1 MCGPFSCKQACQ
13 KVQRHPRDRW
23 QQEPKRRPGT
33 GRHCCFGKA
42 MPTYMHHFQ
51 CVRGEACLQYHTA
64 RRTQQ
69 RLAVSGQ
76 RRGQRLQQKAATK
89 CNRATLACVLAP
101 SSALTSP
108 DTCQLNHLASLE
120 PACARGVGRG
130 GVGGVGEGKG
140 WWVHCVHTLVGSRA
154 YARSA
159 RIVQRS
165 KPAAQS
171 RGRVWMYVSWGVVWM
186 YVSWGVGWRCTG
198 MCVRVRGTR
207 RSCC

>member
-1 MCGPFSCKQACQ
+1 
-13 KVQRHPRDRW
+13 
-23 QQEPKRRPGT
+23 
-33 GRHCCFGKA
+33 

-51 CVRGEACLQYHTA
+51 CVLGEACLQYHTA

-89 CNRATLACVLAP
+89 CNRATLACVLVP

-130 GVGGVGEGKG
+130 GVGGLGGAGGVGEGKG

-154 YARSA
+154 YARNA
-159 RIVQRS
+159 RICTKEQARS
-165 KPAAQS
+165 AVSRKGVDVRELGSGVEVHGDVRASERDKEVLLLAAVPHTHLASTPQCRAEMWWRS
-171 RGRVWMYVSWGVVWM
+171 RR
-186 YVSWGVGWRCTG
+186 
-198 MCVRVRGTR
+198 
-207 RSCC
+207 